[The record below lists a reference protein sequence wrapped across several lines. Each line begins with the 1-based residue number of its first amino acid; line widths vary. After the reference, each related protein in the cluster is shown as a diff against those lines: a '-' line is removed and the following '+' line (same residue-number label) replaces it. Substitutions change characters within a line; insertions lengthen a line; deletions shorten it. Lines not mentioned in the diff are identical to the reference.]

1 MIVQSTWRGLRMFL
15 HSIWIIILAGAV
27 NSLFAADTPP
37 GKLLD
42 SPFPFYH
49 DYNLSALFPLGKR
62 SSKKAKPVPSS
73 SLTLDECIDLALKR
87 NPDHNISREA
97 LRDTWGDILVAWGQY
112 VPNMFVTY
120 GFSESETAFP
130 ITSPQ
135 GVSSYRSRT
144 SKSSYATLGLS
155 LTVFSQARQ
164 YFGLR
169 NAYYLRSARRSE
181 LRGSELNLVNAVRSA
196 YFNVLRQ
203 EKLLQAARDQADQLK
218 EQLRRAETRHSLGE
232 VTKLDVLQAQIDLQD
247 QELLILEYENL
258 VIATKMDLDQ
268 VVGGGLGSGFTLA
281 GEFEIREPH
290 FDVDGLVKESLE
302 RHPDLESLQMQIK
315 QGEGN
320 LWMGRLAYL
329 PVLKAAWGLSRNET
343 GIIIMPDY
351 QRGRQV
357 TFTASWNIL
366 DGFLRFQENRSA
378 EVTVNSLKFQL
389 AKTTLSVER
398 NVRVSYLELLRQY
411 KRNLGLA
418 DSRDKAEQ
426 SLKLERRLYQLGSS
440 SMVELRKAQAD
451 FTQAE
456 VDYIN
461 SIYDYH
467 VALSELGRNV
477 GRDMSREGR

>member
-1 MIVQSTWRGLRMFL
+1 M
-15 HSIWIIILAGAV
+15 
-27 NSLFAADTPP
+27 
-37 GKLLD
+37 
-42 SPFPFYH
+42 
-49 DYNLSALFPLGKR
+49 
-62 SSKKAKPVPSS
+62 
-73 SLTLDECIDLALKR
+73 
-87 NPDHNISREA
+87 
-97 LRDTWGDILVAWGQY
+97 
-112 VPNMFVTY
+112 
-120 GFSESETAFP
+120 
-130 ITSPQ
+130 
-135 GVSSYRSRT
+135 
-144 SKSSYATLGLS
+144 
-155 LTVFSQARQ
+155 
-164 YFGLR
+164 
-169 NAYYLRSARRSE
+169 
-181 LRGSELNLVNAVRSA
+181 
-196 YFNVLRQ
+196 
-203 EKLLQAARDQADQLK
+203 
-218 EQLRRAETRHSLGE
+218 
-232 VTKLDVLQAQIDLQD
+232 
-247 QELLILEYENL
+247 ILEYENL
-258 VIATKMDLDQ
+258 VISTKMDLDQ

-281 GEFEIREPH
+281 GEFEIHEPH

-302 RHPDLESLQMQIK
+302 KHPDLESQRMQIK

-329 PVLKAAWGLSRNET
+329 PVLKATWGLSRNES

-426 SLKLERRLYQLGSS
+426 SLQLERRLYQLGTS

-451 FTQAE
+451 FTQAD
-456 VDYIN
+456 VNYIN

-477 GRDMSREGR
+477 GRDVSMEGR